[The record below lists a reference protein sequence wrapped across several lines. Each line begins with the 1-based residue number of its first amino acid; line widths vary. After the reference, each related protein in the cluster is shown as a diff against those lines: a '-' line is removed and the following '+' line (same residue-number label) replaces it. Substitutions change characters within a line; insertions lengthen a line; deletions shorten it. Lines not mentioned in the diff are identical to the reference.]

1 MDKFAVRVIT
11 YNLLS
16 EAYATQK
23 QFPLSKS
30 YYLEFDIRIFK
41 TIKLIE
47 SWIKVNFLICL
58 QELSRTWL
66 EILEPFF
73 KKNGYIL
80 FYDCYSLNTLGVGI
94 AYPANHYSI
103 IKSDVYKCG
112 KYIEKLISTEEYI
125 SKQLSDATKKEN
137 TMLSLYLCPKY
148 YGKDIGKRIMISN
161 YHMPCKFMY
170 EYFMVSHILAVK
182 DRISYL
188 QDLWKVEKVILV
200 GDFNTTPDKR
210 TYNLIKGNLYDDTFL
225 QNNNI
230 KELPKLESAFF
241 KCHNKEP
248 AYTNVSLKDKFINC
262 IDYIFINEGIQVM
275 SCITG
280 LTVDN
285 PQNVSYPNG
294 LCPSDHVPLS
304 ASLFI

>member
-1 MDKFAVRVIT
+1 
-11 YNLLS
+11 
-16 EAYATQK
+16 
-23 QFPLSKS
+23 
-30 YYLEFDIRIFK
+30 
-41 TIKLIE
+41 
-47 SWIKVNFLICL
+47 
-58 QELSRTWL
+58 
-66 EILEPFF
+66 
-73 KKNGYIL
+73 
-80 FYDCYSLNTLGVGI
+80 
-94 AYPANHYSI
+94 
-103 IKSDVYKCG
+103 
-112 KYIEKLISTEEYI
+112 
-125 SKQLSDATKKEN
+125 
-137 TMLSLYLCPKY
+137 
-148 YGKDIGKRIMISN
+148 
-161 YHMPCKFMY
+161 MPCKFMY

-188 QDLWKVEKVILV
+188 QDLWKVDKVILV

-230 KELPKLESAFF
+230 KELSKLESAFF

-248 AYTNVSLKDKFINC
+248 VYTNVSLKDKFINC

-304 ASLFI
+304 ASLFV